1 MNDFKTCTNCNEKLP
16 STKEFFHAQKKGLHG
31 FRSVCIDCNRVIAK
45 KYRSTDEYKEKA
57 RVSHAKWREDNRD
70 KHLEISRRSWANNG
84 IKYNAI
90 RKDKY
95 NTDEDF
101 KQKKKNAEKRYKESG
116 ARYLANSKPEQM
128 EKARIRSKKRRLID
142 EKKDHDYARNAKWR
156 EKYREHLNLNSAIK
170 RNELHKSYVAQCM
183 RLKTEDL
190 NENIYQTKKLIIQLK
205 REFKN
210 I

>member
-1 MNDFKTCTNCNEKLP
+1 
-16 STKEFFHAQKKGLHG
+16 
-31 FRSVCIDCNRVIAK
+31 
-45 KYRSTDEYKEKA
+45 
-57 RVSHAKWREDNRD
+57 
-70 KHLEISRRSWANNG
+70 
-84 IKYNAI
+84 
-90 RKDKY
+90 
-95 NTDEDF
+95 
-101 KQKKKNAEKRYKESG
+101 
-116 ARYLANSKPEQM
+116 M

-156 EKYREHLNLNSAIK
+156 EKYREQLNLNSAIK